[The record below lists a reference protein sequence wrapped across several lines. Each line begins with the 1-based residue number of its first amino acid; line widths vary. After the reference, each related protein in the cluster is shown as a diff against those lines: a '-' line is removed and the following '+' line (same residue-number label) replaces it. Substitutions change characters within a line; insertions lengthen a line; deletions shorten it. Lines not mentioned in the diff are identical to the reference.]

1 MHVSN
6 TYTERRDEIVALV
19 RSAFS
24 DSEGADEGALIGALA
39 QNLMANTPQED
50 LFVFSALEDGR
61 VIGAAIFT
69 RLTYPDDPRTVF
81 LLGPVAVAT
90 RHHGQGVGQGL
101 LTSALD
107 DLRAR
112 GVDVAITYGDIR
124 FYAKVGFA
132 QITEAIAKAPLP
144 LQYPQ
149 GWLGQSLTGPGL
161 APLAGESVCV
171 EAFNDPAY
179 W

>member
-6 TYTERRDEIVALV
+6 AYAERRDEIAALF
-19 RSAFS
+19 RSTFT
-24 DSEGADEGALIGALA
+24 DSEGPDEGELIGALA
-39 QNLMANTPQED
+39 QSLMSDTAQED
-50 LFVFSALEDGR
+50 LFVFSALEDDR

-69 RLTYPDDPRTVF
+69 RLTYPEDSRTVF

-101 LTSALD
+101 LSSALD

-112 GVDVAITYGDIR
+112 GVDVAITYGDPK
-124 FYAKVGFA
+124 FYGRVGFEP
-132 QITEAIAKAPLP
+132 ITEDIAKAPLP
-144 LQYPQ
+144 LQYPH
-149 GWLGQSLTGPGL
+149 GWLGQSLTGPTL
-161 APLAGESVCV
+161 TPLVGESVCV